1 MRAAGARKIRKS
13 VTRREKSGAG
23 SGTRLLVHSSAM
35 WPPRG
40 TRARSPPSGWAS
52 GCAREGSRSAME
64 CHACCAGGSHAVCAV
79 VHARVRDRECDGH
92 ACASVRRALAR
103 PKRNLVKVA
112 PGYLRKR
119 VKVASQRDRH
129 KMVKVSEGAENIPP
143 PYGHSPWTGMAG
155 HDLQAPM

>member
-1 MRAAGARKIRKS
+1 
-13 VTRREKSGAG
+13 
-23 SGTRLLVHSSAM
+23 
-35 WPPRG
+35 
-40 TRARSPPSGWAS
+40 
-52 GCAREGSRSAME
+52 ME

-103 PKRNLVKVA
+103 PKRKLVKVA

-129 KMVKVSEGAENIPP
+129 KMVKVSEGAENIPS
-143 PYGHSPWTGMAG
+143 PYDARARARSLARAGHSYVATIYETAE
-155 HDLQAPM
+155 

>member
-1 MRAAGARKIRKS
+1 
-13 VTRREKSGAG
+13 
-23 SGTRLLVHSSAM
+23 
-35 WPPRG
+35 
-40 TRARSPPSGWAS
+40 
-52 GCAREGSRSAME
+52 ME
-64 CHACCAGGSHAVCAV
+64 CHACCAGGSHAVCAG

-129 KMVKVSEGAENIPP
+129 KMVKVSEGAENIPS
-143 PYGHSPWTGMAG
+143 PYARVCVSGVNFSEVLHVSFDF
-155 HDLQAPM
+155 DL

>member
-1 MRAAGARKIRKS
+1 
-13 VTRREKSGAG
+13 
-23 SGTRLLVHSSAM
+23 
-35 WPPRG
+35 
-40 TRARSPPSGWAS
+40 
-52 GCAREGSRSAME
+52 ME
-64 CHACCAGGSHAVCAV
+64 CHACCAGGSHAVCAG

-143 PYGHSPWTGMAG
+143 PYELYAVGIPTVHAVPVA
-155 HDLQAPM
+155 QAVCGGDYT

>member
-1 MRAAGARKIRKS
+1 MHAKTVKVSCAPQA
-13 VTRREKSGAG
+13 REKYVKATRGAKNPALG
-23 SGTRLLVHSSAM
+23 VGHAVTVYCIHSS
-35 WPPRG
+35 
-40 TRARSPPSGWAS
+40 
-52 GCAREGSRSAME
+52 
-64 CHACCAGGSHAVCAV
+64 GSHTVCTV

-103 PKRNLVKVA
+103 PERKLVKVA

-143 PYGHSPWTGMAG
+143 PYACAPCQKIRAVRAVPRPRRAG
-155 HDLQAPM
+155 SLLVSCRCAS